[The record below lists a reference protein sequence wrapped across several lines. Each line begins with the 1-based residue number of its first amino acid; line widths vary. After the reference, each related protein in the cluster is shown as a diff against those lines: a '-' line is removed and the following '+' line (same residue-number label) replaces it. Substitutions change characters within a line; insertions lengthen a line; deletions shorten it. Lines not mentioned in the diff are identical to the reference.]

1 MHRRRAFQIIKTRI
15 SVGDSNGDWGARGV
29 RQSDPTNPLRN
40 IRFDA
45 LPPPPAVSTLATL
58 QCFIHISERT
68 GTPAGRPSTM
78 VVSGARGIRPPVYR
92 RVAIGIIIGM

>member
-29 RQSDPTNPLRN
+29 RQSDPTNPLRD

-45 LPPPPAVSTLATL
+45 LSSPPAVSTLATL
-58 QCFIHISERT
+58 QRFIHNLRT
-68 GTPAGRPSTM
+68 NRH
-78 VVSGARGIRPPVYR
+78 ARRKAFDDG
-92 RVAIGIIIGM
+92 G